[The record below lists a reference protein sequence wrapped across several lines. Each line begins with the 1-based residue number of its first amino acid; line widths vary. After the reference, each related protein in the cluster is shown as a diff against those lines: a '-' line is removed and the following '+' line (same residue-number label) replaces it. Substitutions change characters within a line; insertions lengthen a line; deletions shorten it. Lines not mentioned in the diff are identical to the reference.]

1 MFIFT
6 SSSPKKTRNLGKI
19 VGSCIEP
26 GQIILLTG
34 NLGSGKTVFVKG
46 IAEGM
51 GIKDQITSPT
61 YSLINEY
68 TGNPPL
74 FHLDL
79 YRLENSSRLND
90 IGVLDYLER
99 EGVMVVEWPEILKE
113 ILPDDYLE
121 IIFCRESEDLNT
133 EKRELKFTV
142 SGSMSQKLFEEMLS
156 YVDSGN

>member
-1 MFIFT
+1 MFIYT
-6 SSSPKKTRNLGKI
+6 SSSPKKTRELGEI
-19 VGSCIEP
+19 LGSCVEP
-26 GQIILLTG
+26 GQIILLSG

-68 TGNPPL
+68 TGNPSL

-99 EGVMVVEWPEILKE
+99 EGVMVVEWPEILKD
-113 ILPDDYLE
+113 IIPDDYLE
-121 IIFCRESEDLNT
+121 IIFCRESEKLNT
-133 EKRELKFTV
+133 EKRELKFSV
-142 SGSMSQKLFEEMLS
+142 CGLMSQKLFEEMLS
-156 YVDSGN
+156 NVDSGN